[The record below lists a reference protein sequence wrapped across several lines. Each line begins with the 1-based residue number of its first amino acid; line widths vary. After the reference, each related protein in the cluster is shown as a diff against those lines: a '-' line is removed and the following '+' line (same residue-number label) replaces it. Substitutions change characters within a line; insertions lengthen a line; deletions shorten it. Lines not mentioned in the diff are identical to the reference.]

1 MITKTFLM
9 DKTFHQK
16 GNDHVQTGI
25 ITGGSRQKTNYPAA
39 NRELVG
45 HLLMALYG
53 STVFLNTTCEDRMF
67 FVSYR
72 DNDSKYKTD
81 AKLLHSQSLGFLS

>member
-1 MITKTFLM
+1 MTTKTFLM
-9 DKTFHQK
+9 DKTFNQK

-25 ITGGSRQKTNYPAA
+25 ITGGSRQKNYPAA
-39 NRELVG
+39 NNDLVE

-53 STVFLNTTCEDRMF
+53 STVFLNTSCEDRMF
-67 FVSYR
+67 FMSYR

-81 AKLLHSQSLGFLS
+81 AKLLHSQSLGVLS